1 MLQGF
6 EPSISEGMMLFMINK
21 VFQEPPEERNL
32 GLWGWWAI
40 LLTTQLGCGIWFSFR
55 ESFHYA
61 FVKPDV
67 HNEVQFHLTGNINL
81 DLVCWVT
88 GLHQIQV
95 IFFFYL
101 DSFLKTKKFSFSLIG
116 IWLPK
121 MSCQVNLPPPPP
133 LPVHS

>member
-95 IFFFYL
+95 IFFLPWQLPQNKKVQLFSNR
-101 DSFLKTKKFSFSLIG
+101 DMAAKNVMPGKFTSSVTSAFLA
-116 IWLPK
+116 
-121 MSCQVNLPPPPP
+121 Q
-133 LPVHS
+133 